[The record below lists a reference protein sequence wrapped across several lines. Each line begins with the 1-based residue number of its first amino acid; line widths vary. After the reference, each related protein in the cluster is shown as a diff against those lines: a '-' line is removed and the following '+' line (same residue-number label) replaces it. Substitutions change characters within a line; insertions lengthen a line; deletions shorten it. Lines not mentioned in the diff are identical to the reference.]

1 MTTTVK
7 ITGLTRS
14 NVYALAEA
22 CDLGS
27 PFDGS
32 PFNVTLSRTTAEFTG
47 GASLALT
54 ASMAITWLD
63 EAMRQM
69 PTKGHPRASLHAVR
83 RKLAA
88 FVPAHDPLKVS
99 LTGRA
104 HTIDSEGRTLDAY
117 TGEEIE
123 L

>member
-1 MTTTVK
+1 MTAAK

-14 NVYALAEA
+14 NVNALAEA

-27 PFDGS
+27 PLDGS
-32 PFNVTLSRTTAEFTG
+32 PFNVYLTATTAEFVG
-47 GASLALT
+47 GASEALS
-54 ASMAITWLD
+54 ASLAITWLD

-88 FVPAHDPLKVS
+88 LVPAHEPLRVS

-104 HTIDSEGRTLDAY
+104 HTIDSEGRTRDAY